1 LVKDCIVVG
10 TLRRSPALFVEVHR
24 GKLTATSVDGLKE
37 LMIQR
42 MEDFTARQYEHEQI
56 KDKRLIL
63 LVDEGV
69 LPRTVCCFHPTM
81 EYIH

>member
-1 LVKDCIVVG
+1 MVG

-24 GKLTATSVDGLKE
+24 GKLTATSEDGLKE
-37 LMIQR
+37 SIIQR

-56 KDKRLIL
+56 KDKRLIF

-69 LPRTVCCFHPTM
+69 LPRTVCRFSLPR
-81 EYIH
+81 ENIH